1 MKIFST
7 KQIIFRFFYDI
18 VLTEK
23 INFDFIGVITEDI
36 FKTSKIFLEFCQK
49 IILRIRINSRYC
61 YKVIKLEFKES
72 K

>member
-36 FKTSKIFLEFCQK
+36 FKTSKIFLEFC
-49 IILRIRINSRYC
+49 
-61 YKVIKLEFKES
+61 
-72 K
+72 